1 MKFCARPGV
10 AGGVAT
16 MLILLF
22 VGSATLAQTPKPDET
37 PKSNDLK
44 NIDLC
49 NGKDRTS
56 PEPQIRG
63 CTALIN
69 SGDLTVNGLATA
81 FNNRGDAYVAKGDY
95 DLALVDFEQSIKNN
109 PTYAKPFNNRAVVNL
124 KKGEYDR
131 ALENL
136 NQAITLDPNYAAAF
150 ANRAE
155 AYQKKNEFDHA
166 ARDYDEALLLKPDL
180 NAVLIGRCWIRA
192 ILGELPAALADCNKA
207 LQIQP
212 NDATTYDADGL
223 ISLKIGSRESYLAAT
238 YNARGLTYLKMGQF
252 DSAIDDYSS
261 ALRFEPKMANALYGR
276 GLAKRKKG
284 DSGGADADIAAAKK
298 IQEKIGD
305 DFARYGVH

>member
-1 MKFCARPGV
+1 MKFCARPGIADAV
-10 AGGVAT
+10 AA

-22 VGSATLAQTPKPDET
+22 AGSVALAQTPKPVQT
-37 PKSNDLK
+37 PKSNALM